1 MAEKHL
7 RLKYKSNDEHYR
19 TYEIDF
25 DTLKNFIAEN
35 TKEKEILKNF
45 DLIEIMY
52 LQSEGNHYTST
63 GERIKV

>member
-7 RLKYKSNDEHYR
+7 RLKYKSSDEHYR

-52 LQSEGNHYTST
+52 LQSEGNQYIST